1 MNENSKIYLTNNQNN
16 EQEMMLIQNENN
28 NNDEE
33 EEYDENNEKDKNPLK
48 NLGKNIIYKNKYIF
62 GIKENLYDLVS
73 LTLYFLII
81 YVLFIQFIFPFFYSQ
96 KFILFYYI
104 IIISISSSLFITL
117 YNQIFGFLTEPGIV
131 PRKYP
136 SLKIRDYNDKI
147 IYSKVTKKP
156 LIRIQRN
163 CAICSIR
170 RPKKCQHCFF
180 CDNCIEEFDHHCQY
194 VSNCIG
200 KRNKKYYLF
209 FIFLSFIFLIQIYI
223 ISFFQF
229 CFSFKIYKENMIEIY
244 NKISLS
250 IILLGIIIIL
260 SIANKFYS
268 FDFSGYLIYCSYITN
283 FIFIISFYFNK
294 SNDLPKFISPFNIV
308 ILNLLFKWLYY
319 FLVQIIHQMKMI
331 AFNMTSS
338 QYRYLISYLKV
349 INNDES
355 YLKLSDDNNNIED
368 DNSRDDFTKCII
380 IKDIPAKKEIPK
392 FNINNLIKN
401 LKNIIF
407 KDIPPSLIYQ
417 DAKYF

>member
-1 MNENSKIYLTNNQNN
+1 MNENSKNYSINNQNN
-16 EQEMMLIQNENN
+16 EQEMMLIQHEDNI
-28 NNDEE
+28 NDEE
-33 EEYDENNEKDKNPLK
+33 DEDDENDEKDKNPIK
-48 NLGKNIIYKNKYIF
+48 NIGNNIIYKNKYIF
-62 GIKENLYDLVS
+62 GIKEHLYDFIS
-73 LTLYFLII
+73 LSLYFFLIYI
-81 YVLFIQFIFPFFYSQ
+81 IFIKFIFSFFYSQ
-96 KFILFYYI
+96 KFLFFYIL
-104 IIISISSSLFITL
+104 IIISISSSLLITL
-117 YNQIFGFLTEPGIV
+117 YNQIFSFLTEPGIV

-180 CDNCIEEFDHHCQY
+180 CNNCIEEFDHHCQY

-209 FIFLSFIFLIQIYI
+209 FIFFSFVFLIQIYI

-229 CFSFKIYKENMIEIY
+229 CLSFKIYKENILEIY

-250 IILLGIIIIL
+250 IILLGIVIIL
-260 SIANKFYS
+260 LLANIFFS
-268 FDFSGYLIYCSYITN
+268 FDYYGYLIFCLYITN
-283 FIFIISFYFNK
+283 FIFIISFYLNK
-294 SNDLPKFISPFNIV
+294 SNDLPKFISPFNIA

-319 FLVQIIHQMKMI
+319 FLIQIIHQMKI
-331 AFNMTSS
+331 ISFNMTSS
-338 QYRYLISYLKV
+338 QYRNLISYLKV

-355 YLKLSDDNNNIED
+355 YLKLSEDNNNMED
-368 DNSRDDFTKCII
+368 DNDRDDFIKCVI

-392 FNINNLIKN
+392 FSFNNLAKN

-407 KDIPPSLIYQ
+407 KNIPPSLIYQ

>member
-1 MNENSKIYLTNNQNN
+1 
-16 EQEMMLIQNENN
+16 
-28 NNDEE
+28 
-33 EEYDENNEKDKNPLK
+33 
-48 NLGKNIIYKNKYIF
+48 
-62 GIKENLYDLVS
+62 
-73 LTLYFLII
+73 
-81 YVLFIQFIFPFFYSQ
+81 
-96 KFILFYYI
+96 
-104 IIISISSSLFITL
+104 
-117 YNQIFGFLTEPGIV
+117 
-131 PRKYP
+131 
-136 SLKIRDYNDKI
+136 
-147 IYSKVTKKP
+147 
-156 LIRIQRN
+156 
-163 CAICSIR
+163 
-170 RPKKCQHCFF
+170 
-180 CDNCIEEFDHHCQY
+180 
-194 VSNCIG
+194 
-200 KRNKKYYLF
+200 
-209 FIFLSFIFLIQIYI
+209 
-223 ISFFQF
+223 
-229 CFSFKIYKENMIEIY
+229 MIEIY

-268 FDFSGYLIYCSYITN
+268 FDYSGYLIYCLYITN
-283 FIFIISFYFNK
+283 IIFIISFYFNK

-368 DNSRDDFTKCII
+368 DNSRDDFTKCVI